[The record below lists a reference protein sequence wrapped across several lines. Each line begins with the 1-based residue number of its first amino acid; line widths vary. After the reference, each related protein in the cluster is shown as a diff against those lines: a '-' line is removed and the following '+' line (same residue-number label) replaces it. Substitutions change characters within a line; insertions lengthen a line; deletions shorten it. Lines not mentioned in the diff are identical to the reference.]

1 VPPGSLIVVGTGIR
15 AGIQLTDEAREA
27 IEHADEVLFLVAEPV
42 AADVV
47 RRLNPRA
54 RTLDHLYEPGVERR
68 RIYEAMVEEIMTPV
82 RNGLSVCAAFYGH
95 PGVFGTPG
103 HAAVRQAR
111 TEGYEAVMLPGISAE
126 DCLFADLGV
135 DPGTNGCQSYE
146 ATHFLVRRPAI
157 DTGAVLV
164 LWQVSVLGHSDCV
177 TEPDLTQLPLLVER
191 LLELYPPE
199 HEVIAY
205 EASPYPVADA
215 KVRHVPLAALTAADL
230 PWLATI
236 VLAPADQPA
245 ETPVDARSST
255 ARTAAAAT
263 TLPLAE

>member
-1 VPPGSLIVVGTGIR
+1 MPPGSLIVVGTGIR
-15 AGIQLTDEAREA
+15 VGIQLTDEARDA
-27 IEHADEVLFLVAEPV
+27 IEHADEVLFLAAEPV
-42 AADVV
+42 AAGVV

-54 RTLDHLYEPGVERR
+54 RALDHLYEPGVERR
-68 RIYEAMVEEIMTPV
+68 RVYEAMVEEIMAPV

-126 DCLFADLGV
+126 DCLFADLGI

-157 DTGAVLV
+157 ETGAVLV
-164 LWQVSVLGHSDCV
+164 LWQVSVLGRSDCV

-191 LLELYPPE
+191 LLELYPRD

-215 KVRHVPLAALTAADL
+215 NVRRVPLASLAAADL

-236 VLAPADQPA
+236 VLGPAQPVEAPA
-245 ETPVDARSST
+245 EVRSST
-255 ARTAAAAT
+255 ARTPAAAT
-263 TLPLAE
+263 TLPFAE